1 MNALVLAI
9 AGVLVLVGIALIAL
23 SVVLARK
30 QAAPE
35 EPSSASPAPPT
46 GTGLAFIDQPLQTDM
61 SAALGHSASPTGEA
75 EPAESAEA
83 DPAEPARDEMTSL
96 PQEDDDPT
104 EETLVVGLQTQDET
118 GGSTRPDKED

>member
-9 AGVLVLVGIALIAL
+9 AGALVVVGIALIVL

-35 EPSSASPAPPT
+35 EPTSVTLLPAT
-46 GTGLAFIDQPLQTDM
+46 GTQN
-61 SAALGHSASPTGEA
+61 
-75 EPAESAEA
+75 
-83 DPAEPARDEMTSL
+83 
-96 PQEDDDPT
+96 
-104 EETLVVGLQTQDET
+104 TQNDT